1 MVFGL
6 EEDGLGIEAEV
17 QRMTA
22 TTAQVRVVLLLS
34 SLKAATDKE
43 EARVKMVV
51 SFRNSDDEKAAPVVR
66 EKDVVFPLGV
76 RELER
81 EGGLREMMVEV
92 PIGPS
97 GYDFVIGVED
107 VTSGVTSY
115 LKRVIPPP
123 S

>member
-66 EKDVVFPLGV
+66 EKDVIFPLGA

-92 PIGPS
+92 PIGPA